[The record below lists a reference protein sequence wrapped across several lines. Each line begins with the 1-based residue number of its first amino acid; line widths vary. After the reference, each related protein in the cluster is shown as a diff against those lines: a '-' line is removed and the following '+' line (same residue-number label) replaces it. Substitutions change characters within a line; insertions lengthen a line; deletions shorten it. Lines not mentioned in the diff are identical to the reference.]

1 MAAARRCGE
10 TGPTPRKCRF
20 LAAILPFDD
29 VLRCGDVINEE
40 TRVCFSRSFGR
51 IVGNQGVAL
60 AVLVDRYI
68 EDVKFY
74 DRLRLAARRFV

>member
-29 VLRCGDVINEE
+29 VLRCGDVINASQQPQIEIDISSTFVLDANNE
-40 TRVCFSRSFGR
+40 VWELNSHELGFSVPNKKGPRKSTF
-51 IVGNQGVAL
+51 
-60 AVLVDRYI
+60 
-68 EDVKFY
+68 
-74 DRLRLAARRFV
+74 